1 MKTTFRLNRR
11 GIAQLQDQLS
21 DGLEAV
27 ADRVLD
33 GAISR
38 APVGTRDPFGE
49 TRDTLHTD
57 KTHSREWPKAA
68 VFVAT
73 ANGYGY
79 FVHEGTVDT
88 PPHPFLSEA
97 LDAVTRDIPGIMR
110 KESRGREFGI
120 TRR

>member
-1 MKTTFRLNRR
+1 MTFRWTLNRLGMR
-11 GIAQLQDQLS
+11 SLQDQLS

-33 GAISR
+33 GARSR
-38 APVGTRDPFGE
+38 APVETKRDPAY

-57 KTHSREWPKAA
+57 KSHSREWPKPA

-73 ANGYGY
+73 ASGDGF

-88 PPHPFLSEA
+88 PPHPFLSDA
-97 LDAVTRDIPGIMR
+97 LDAETRQIPSIIR
-110 KESRGREFGI
+110 SKTKGR
-120 TRR
+120 

>member
-1 MKTTFRLNRR
+1 MKILSWKFNRR
-11 GIAQLQDQLS
+11 GMGQLQDNLS

-33 GAISR
+33 GAVSR
-38 APVGTRDPFGE
+38 APVGPSGQTRA
-49 TRDTLHTD
+49 TLHTD
-57 KTHSREWPKAA
+57 KTHSHEWPQAA

-73 ANGYGY
+73 ASGDGF

-97 LDAVTRDIPGIMR
+97 LDSIIRDIPGIMR
-110 KESRGREFGI
+110 KESKGREFGI
-120 TRR
+120 FRR